1 MRRHQDHIKI
11 RKNWL
16 PPTVRGEVDESA
28 SPEPQAIS
36 LEEMLEDVTLF
47 FQRNLEQP
55 INRSPK
61 VISSDSLIKVLLHI
75 GRSIRREIVGLWIDI
90 KQQY

>member
-16 PPTVRGEVDESA
+16 PPTVRGEVDELA

-36 LEEMLEDVTLF
+36 LEEMLEDVTTLTILDRDPQSMRHF
-47 FQRNLEQP
+47 FP
-55 INRSPK
+55 AKP
-61 VISSDSLIKVLLHI
+61 
-75 GRSIRREIVGLWIDI
+75 
-90 KQQY
+90 